1 MSNRV
6 LDTWLTMMAI
16 AGSVMVA
23 FCVIGFVSC
32 GIAAALDLITL
43 VPYHNLV
50 LIHYLRPD
58 AVEVEVLKEDGT
70 RIGTGHLYDPCVPT
84 QPDNCSG
91 GYYAFE
97 LQQPLGK
104 AETFLVR
111 IKPESAEDPNDVE
124 EHRVTIRAGGRGGN
138 MAVIRIGE
146 EDITTGLYDW
156 SPAP

>member
-97 LQQPLGK
+97 L
-104 AETFLVR
+104 VR